1 MNSVRYVYVLFI
13 ISILVYT
20 GYSQTIPNALPGLQ
34 AWWSADSIKVGNGN
48 PIETWTTNNNE
59 FLFVTQPT
67 AANRPTLV
75 NNVING
81 KPVVRFDGV
90 NDYFDGGDI
99 LDISSGGHTVFI
111 IGKSNNANGSFYAKS
126 VYAGQPNRY
135 ALLFDAGK
143 ILNLLHSNTAIPLY
157 GNTNSNAF
165 ELYCSQVATNLGKIF
180 FYQNS
185 SKVTEGNFSLNYNF
199 NSIYNFIIGA
209 YNNATG
215 TIPPIAGLYL
225 NGDIAEIIIYNR
237 PLAQLER
244 QEIENYLRM
253 KYFPGTE
260 RLQFSLGPDIH
271 EPYSL
276 APITLTVPPKPYYVS
291 YLWSTGATTP
301 SIQVNSSGT
310 YWVKAIDDW
319 GYEYFDTI
327 NITKPSLTQ
336 LQNQILCKGSS
347 ITWDCGI
354 SGAYTYT
361 WSTGASAQ
369 SITITEGGTYSVT
382 VTDSFNNS
390 IVSQP
395 VTITI
400 DNFSELAS
408 LGPDKALCRGN
419 TIELVSQKDK
429 ATSYIWSTGATSPE
443 IIFNTAGEYWVQVSN
458 ANNCTKRDTI
468 VLTLKG
474 IAPFVDF
481 AASHICEGETTEL
494 TQQAVP
500 LDASEI
506 VAATWI
512 IQTDTLHGFSVSYNF
527 PNQGD
532 TPVKLTVQTDQDC
545 YGTLVK
551 NVFIAPNPTVEF
563 IPPKACQNG
572 ITTFESKATVPTGT
586 IDEWTWTIEGEQF
599 TGQTIQYT
607 FSQTG
612 SFGVKLAVKSD
623 MGCKGSLI
631 KPIQVREAPL
641 VQFVTTKTC
650 QNEPIVCFDKTE
662 YVSYNTV
669 VDGAWIIDGVRNT
682 YNTAVSKTFTDKLQ
696 HTITLQIQTTNGCIN
711 SHTKTIIPNP
721 APQTLIPPLFGCIHK
736 DLQVEDASN
745 TYGNTVDVY
754 KWNINGKEYSEAKPI
769 VEFADTGT
777 YPVRLDIVTEHGC
790 LGAAQGTIIIEKPPV
805 VDFSYSPAFGAP
817 PLDVSFTNKTTGAA
831 SYTWVFELY
840 SISNEINPNY
850 LFTDKNN
857 SVARLFAYSPHGCVD
872 STIQFI
878 PLQLAEQS
886 LTIVDYRIIP
896 TAYGYNSYQIDV
908 LNTGNTPIRK
918 IEFVIQ
924 SPQFPPIS
932 EMWEGSVGVG
942 KILTYTFTAKTK
954 ISDVNTIPFLCAQ
967 ANIVAAQEYKVYN
980 SDALCKDFSGSMII
994 YSISPI
1000 PARDKAVIQ
1009 FNITEQN
1016 NVAIDIF
1023 DAKGQCVVNERYA
1036 DVEAGF
1042 HIKTINVSLLADG
1055 VYTCKIT
1062 SGNKSV
1068 FSSFVVGKL

>member
-90 NDYFDGGDI
+90 NDYLNGGDI
-99 LDISSGGHTVFI
+99 LDIQNDGQTIFV
-111 IGKSNNANGSFYAKS
+111 IGISKSNNGIFVTKSNLIEVPARYTLGFSVSEINYIYHDNTRYFIKDISPLNTFNIFCGLADKINGIARLIVDSRILKTQTIAKN
-126 VYAGQPNRY
+126 YNM
-135 ALLFDAGK
+135 
-143 ILNLLHSNTAIPLY
+143 
-157 GNTNSNAF
+157 
-165 ELYCSQVATNLGKIF
+165 
-180 FYQNS
+180 NS
-185 SKVTEGNFSLNYNF
+185 SFEFLIGAFN
-199 NSIYNFIIGA
+199 NSIGS
-209 YNNATG
+209 
-215 TIPPIAGLYL
+215 PPYPGFYL

-481 AASHICEGETTEL
+481 AASHICDGETTEL